1 MKKNTSLVILC
12 GGKGTRLGKITKK
25 TPKPLIRINKKP
37 FIEYLINFYQ
47 KFNFDKIY
55 LIGFYKPQQF
65 KKLFNNKEFNFIKCE
80 FIKEKIALDTAG
92 ALNTI
97 RNKVQGD
104 MVVINGDSYLDYNF
118 IKFKNFHQ
126 SHNSNSMIL
135 VKNLNYKTNNKL
147 NKLKIEKRI
156 IKKSI
161 YSKYMNSGVYFFKK
175 EIFNYIPKNKKISL
189 ENDVLPILIERRKI
203 KGIYSNGFF
212 IDIGLKKNL
221 YFAKKKLIE
230 VIKKPAIF
238 LDRDGVINKD
248 TGYVHRFNQIIW
260 LNNTL
265 KLLKSIINKN
275 FYVFI
280 VTNQAGIG
288 RKLYSEKIIF
298 NLQVN
303 MKNYLSQKNI
313 FIDDVKYCPHHPE
326 FGVGK
331 YKKKCMCR
339 KPNNKMLKDLLQYW
353 NIKIKDSIM
362 IGDRKT
368 DYIAAKKSNI
378 KFYYINDRNI
388 AEIKKNLKKNYI

>member
-25 TPKPLIRINKKP
+25 TPKPLIKINKKP
-37 FIEYLINFYQ
+37 FIEYLINFYK

-97 RNKVQGD
+97 RNKVKGD

-126 SHNSNSMIL
+126 SHKSNSMIL

-147 NKLKIEKRI
+147 NKLKIEKRF
-156 IKKSI
+156 IKKSTN
-161 YSKYMNSGVYFFKK
+161 SKYMNSGVYFFKK
-175 EIFNYIPKNKKISL
+175 EIFNYIPKNKRISL
-189 ENDVLPILIERRKI
+189 ENDVLPELIERGKI

-221 YFAKKKLIE
+221 HFAKKKLIE
-230 VIKKPAIF
+230 IIKKPAIF

-265 KLLKSIINKN
+265 KLLKNIINKS
-275 FYVFI
+275 FYIFI

-288 RKLYSEKIIF
+288 RKLYSEKNF
-298 NLQVN
+298 FSL
-303 MKNYLSQKNI
+303 
-313 FIDDVKYCPHHPE
+313 
-326 FGVGK
+326 
-331 YKKKCMCR
+331 
-339 KPNNKMLKDLLQYW
+339 
-353 NIKIKDSIM
+353 
-362 IGDRKT
+362 
-368 DYIAAKKSNI
+368 
-378 KFYYINDRNI
+378 
-388 AEIKKNLKKNYI
+388 